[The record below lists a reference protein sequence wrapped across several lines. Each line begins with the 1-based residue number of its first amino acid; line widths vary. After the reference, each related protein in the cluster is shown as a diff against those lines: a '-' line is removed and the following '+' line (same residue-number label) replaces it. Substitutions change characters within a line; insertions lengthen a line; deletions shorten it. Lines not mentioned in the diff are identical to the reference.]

1 MEEDDVNSGS
11 RPIVKTGHRKRI
23 NTTEMA
29 ADPPREPKGGYEGSR
44 FNAVR
49 HGVLS
54 ELTVLPWEDEA
65 EYAKL
70 LKALVEEYR
79 PRGPTE
85 DHLIEEIAGVIW
97 RKCRLRLAEA
107 GSHWKNVDK
116 ATDFSSDIDERRAV
130 LTLDALLTTP
140 AGTARDIAEVQ
151 NRLTAVSR
159 ARDILQAGKRVRQI
173 SPQLAQEIGSQFS
186 TRIEGTCI
194 KHRFASSSIKMYD
207 KYGCVLRIETTI
219 NDVSFFKHHRKVE
232 HRQGPPTRV
241 LAPVKKTIYSLIDL
255 GEIMLGC
262 NRRYLAHLA
271 ALDDFSAG
279 VRALDRLTKPRTV
292 EQKTLKGINFFDPV
306 DNALLHALQNPR
318 VNIAGIRRADLLPLL
333 DQLSPDR
340 LSRQLRRLR
349 DLGVIKRVAG
359 TYRYYLTRIG
369 RAATAA
375 LCRITQT
382 VIIPALA

>member
-1 MEEDDVNSGS
+1 MEEDDVKSGS
-11 RPIVKTGHRKRI
+11 RPIVKTGRRKRI

-85 DHLIEEIAGVIW
+85 DHLIEEIAAVIW

-140 AGTARDIAEVQ
+140 AGTAKDIAEVQ

-159 ARDILQAGKRVRQI
+159 ARDILMAGKAGAYKAAMAELDERTKAHWQEQI
-173 SPQLAQEIGSQFS
+173 APELEDSDEN
-186 TRIEGTCI
+186 E
-194 KHRFASSSIKMYD
+194 D
-207 KYGCVLRIETTI
+207 DDE
-219 NDVSFFKHHRKVE
+219 DE
-232 HRQGPPTRV
+232 
-241 LAPVKKTIYSLIDL
+241 PVKHYTADAAELLGFLLCSVLPDCVTQLGSLGIRSLIRAQVL
-255 GEIMLGC
+255 GETLDFQRLEPIS
-262 NRRYLAHLA
+262 RYEVH
-271 ALDDFSAG
+271 
-279 VRALDRLTKPRTV
+279 LDRKFERAV
-292 EQKTLKGINFFDPV
+292 SM
-306 DNALLHALQNPR
+306 LL
-318 VNIAGIRRADLLPLL
+318 
-333 DQLSPDR
+333 R
-340 LSRQLRRLR
+340 LRELRQLNEAR
-349 DLGVIKRVAG
+349 
-359 TYRYYLTRIG
+359 
-369 RAATAA
+369 
-375 LCRITQT
+375 
-382 VIIPALA
+382 

>member
-1 MEEDDVNSGS
+1 MRSDYLRKMEADDVKSGT
-11 RPIVKTGHRKRI
+11 RPIVETERRKRK
-23 NTTEMA
+23 NTTE
-29 ADPPREPKGGYEGSR
+29 GYDGSR

-140 AGTARDIAEVQ
+140 AGTAKDIAEVQ

-159 ARDILQAGKRVRQI
+159 ARDILMAGKAGAYKAAMAELDERTKAHWQEQI
-173 SPQLAQEIGSQFS
+173 APELEDSDEN
-186 TRIEGTCI
+186 E
-194 KHRFASSSIKMYD
+194 D
-207 KYGCVLRIETTI
+207 DDE
-219 NDVSFFKHHRKVE
+219 DE
-232 HRQGPPTRV
+232 
-241 LAPVKKTIYSLIDL
+241 PVKHYTADAAELLGFLLCSVLPDCVTQLGSLGIRSLIRAQVL
-255 GEIMLGC
+255 GETLDFQRLEPIS
-262 NRRYLAHLA
+262 RYEVH
-271 ALDDFSAG
+271 
-279 VRALDRLTKPRTV
+279 LDRKFERAV
-292 EQKTLKGINFFDPV
+292 SM
-306 DNALLHALQNPR
+306 LL
-318 VNIAGIRRADLLPLL
+318 
-333 DQLSPDR
+333 R
-340 LSRQLRRLR
+340 LRELRQLNEAR
-349 DLGVIKRVAG
+349 
-359 TYRYYLTRIG
+359 
-369 RAATAA
+369 
-375 LCRITQT
+375 
-382 VIIPALA
+382 